1 MKSKQSLF
9 LMAARMLSA
18 LVTLMSMRFFI
29 NWFGEEKYGAYLFGQ
44 NFFIFVGLLDP
55 GIFVG
60 AARRMT
66 EAFHHNRDEEGW
78 RIHRTQLTLGIG
90 IVLAGILVF
99 TLLGAILPLKTFPL
113 QTSIVLMAFLGI
125 QFAAAWL
132 LQYIAAAL
140 AARDKFSLQ
149 GTTTFLST
157 FNGALAALVLGSR
170 EPHSLVL
177 VAAGYGF
184 GTLAGLLLGL
194 IWIRIK
200 DPEFRLAL
208 GIDKEIARDLTHQGL
223 TNYPNRFAGTVS
235 NRSDRQLIGP
245 FHSFVVSG
253 HYQFIA
259 RPVEIMTDLIG
270 GAIETTQPDITRS
283 VQIGPEDASQKLH
296 RNALVIWAMACCLMM
311 VPSAFGDTVLRLWVP
326 GKFFPFAGLV
336 MVCTALN
343 YAGELHYRA
352 LGTIYVAKGT
362 LYRSVGFPAVNGLAT
377 LILTV
382 PIVRA
387 YGLAGIGV
395 MNAVFS
401 LVQLYPRIRHVQP
414 EAEGHFPVRRHLLR
428 SLGILLV
435 AGGFAALGY
444 GLSQWF
450 VSLWIVLL
458 APLFAAGALLSC
470 LALRLSPAPRFLA
483 KFGFQID

>member
-9 LMAARMLSA
+9 LMGARVLSA
-18 LVTLMSMRFFI
+18 LVTVVSMRFFI
-29 NWFGEEKYGAYLFGQ
+29 NWFGDEKYGAYLVGQ
-44 NFFIFVGLLDP
+44 NFFFFVGLLDP

-66 EAFHHNRDEEGW
+66 EAFHHDRTEEAW
-78 RIHRTQLTLGIG
+78 RIHRTQFTLGVI
-90 IVLAGILVF
+90 IVLVGIGAF
-99 TLLGAILPLKTFPL
+99 ALLGAVLPLKSFSLNTSNTLMTF
-113 QTSIVLMAFLGI
+113 IGV

-157 FNGALAALVLGSR
+157 FTGAVAALVLGSR
-170 EPHSLVL
+170 PPHSLVL

-184 GTLAGLLLGL
+184 GTLAGLLMGL
-194 IWIRIK
+194 VWIKIK
-200 DPEFRLAL
+200 DPEFRLVF
-208 GIDKEIARDLTHQGL
+208 GVDKDIAADLAHQGL
-223 TNYPNRFAGTVS
+223 TNYPNRVAGTVS
-235 NRSDRQLIGP
+235 NRSDRQIIGVP
-245 FHSFVVSG
+245 FPGIAG

-270 GAIETTQPDITRS
+270 GVIETTQPDITRS
-283 VQIGPEDASQKLH
+283 AQVGPEVAASKLH

-311 VPSAFGDTVLRLWVP
+311 VPSAFGDTVLRVWVP

-352 LGTIYVAKGT
+352 LGTIYVARGT
-362 LYRSVGFPAVNGLAT
+362 LYRSVWFPAINGLAT
-377 LILTV
+377 VILTM

-387 YGLAGIGV
+387 YGLAGIGI

-401 LVQLYPRIRHVQP
+401 LVQLYPRILHVRP
-414 EAEGHFPVRRHLLR
+414 ETEGHFPIARHFFR
-428 SLGILLV
+428 TMGILVV
-435 AGGFAALGY
+435 AGAYAGLGY
-444 GLSQWF
+444 MLSQRF

-458 APLFAAGALLSC
+458 APVFAAAALLTC
-470 LALRLSPAPRFLA
+470 LALRLSPAPQFLA
-483 KFGFQID
+483 RFGFQID